1 MKRKSG
7 SQRQFPD
14 REVVGTLCKQYPAG
28 TRVELISMDD
38 PYTKLRPGDKGFV
51 RSVDDTGTVFVRWD
65 NGSGLGAVYGVD
77 RLRIIPPVRQRC
89 PRCHG
94 VLYPSDIEGYAYQ
107 CFCCDEDFYT
117 IEVGP

>member
-14 REVVGTLCKQYPAG
+14 REVVETLRKQYPAG

-65 NGSGLGAVYGVD
+65 NGSGLGAVYSVD
-77 RLRIIPPVRQRC
+77 QLRIIPPVRQRC

-107 CFCCDEDFYT
+107 CFRCDEDFYT

>member
-14 REVVGTLCKQYPAG
+14 REVVEALRRQYPAG

-51 RSVDDTGTVFVRWD
+51 RSVDDTGTTVPAFGRSTAWTSCASFRLF
-65 NGSGLGAVYGVD
+65 GSAALAATAFCIPRILRDMRINASAVT
-77 RLRIIPPVRQRC
+77 RTFIRSR
-89 PRCHG
+89 
-94 VLYPSDIEGYAYQ
+94 
-107 CFCCDEDFYT
+107 
-117 IEVGP
+117 

>member
-14 REVVGTLCKQYPAG
+14 REVVETLRKQYPAG

-51 RSVDDTGTVFVRWD
+51 RSVDDTGTVFVR
-65 NGSGLGAVYGVD
+65 
-77 RLRIIPPVRQRC
+77 
-89 PRCHG
+89 
-94 VLYPSDIEGYAYQ
+94 
-107 CFCCDEDFYT
+107 
-117 IEVGP
+117 